1 MIADCFADT
10 NLWIY
15 AHLQVPGDSRC
26 AQAAR
31 LVREEGLT
39 ISNQV
44 LHEYYSVML
53 KNKSPDALIQ
63 RNIARMI
70 ERCNIFCLDLVTLEI
85 AMNLRKRFHFS
96 WWDSLIVASAL
107 QSGCTRLYTEDLQHG
122 QIIDGLTIANPF
134 VVAD

>member
-1 MIADCFADT
+1 MTAKCFADT

-15 AHLQVPGDSRC
+15 AHLQAPGDHRC
-26 AQAAR
+26 AQAAC
-31 LVREEGLT
+31 LVREDGLT

-53 KNKSPDALIQ
+53 KNKSPDDLIQ

-70 ERCNIFCLDLVTLEI
+70 ERCNTFCLDLMTTEI
-85 AMNLRKRFHFS
+85 AMNLRKRCHFS

-122 QIIDGLTIANPF
+122 QVIDGLTIVNPF
-134 VVAD
+134 TASA

>member
-1 MIADCFADT
+1 MTADCFADT

-15 AHLQVPGDSRC
+15 AHLQAPGDSRC
-26 AQAAR
+26 AQATR
-31 LVREEGLT
+31 LVQEDGLT

-53 KNKSPDALIQ
+53 KHKSPDALIQ
-63 RNIARMI
+63 RNIASMI
-70 ERCNIFCLDLVTLEI
+70 EWCNIFCLDLATLEI

-96 WWDSLIVASAL
+96 WRDSLIVASAL

-122 QIIDGLTIANPF
+122 QVIDGLIIANPF
-134 VVAD
+134 AVIN